1 MRQGHPGRKAHPPT
15 KTSSRS
21 FHPLVYCF
29 GEGEREIVA
38 LHAFLNLK
46 VALKRLFGIHNVVF
60 KRGLVSDASP
70 VFVNSVATAFAGTPL
85 LQCYPHIIRKFKVQD
100 RKGNGGYKM
109 YLSKD
114 NPQQWMTE
122 EAEPAIR
129 RCSLCKTKAQRD
141 KMWSLT
147 REKWTANGE
156 SVMAETFQKQYI
168 DDEHYTMWWYSVSGY
183 HGCVPCN
190 NPMERHNL
198 FIKGTPDFLGFVE
211 IGRDMLSMLTVEFV
225 KLIYMASTELSNPKD
240 ELPLLDFN
248 KAYSND
254 LFMEFSSIFDP
265 SVDMREYGG
274 GWLVNDLR
282 HLSKQILDTDIAK
295 MEMALAGIIEEGHDG
310 EDMREELLNRT
321 QRFHHVVEAKW
332 KEGPEMPER
341 KYFKCDCR
349 EFYFHRSCFQ
359 SLWMQHQEELKLLGD
374 KIKRKG
380 PVSNNIS
387 KNSRVKF
394 ELYKARKRISNKK
407 FSIPNEGST
416 TTTINVATNEVGPV
430 MLTQDEEET

>member
-1 MRQGHPGRKAHPPT
+1 
-15 KTSSRS
+15 
-21 FHPLVYCF
+21 
-29 GEGEREIVA
+29 
-38 LHAFLNLK
+38 
-46 VALKRLFGIHNVVF
+46 
-60 KRGLVSDASP
+60 
-70 VFVNSVATAFAGTPL
+70 
-85 LQCYPHIIRKFKVQD
+85 
-100 RKGNGGYKM
+100 
-109 YLSKD
+109 
-114 NPQQWMTE
+114 
-122 EAEPAIR
+122 
-129 RCSLCKTKAQRD
+129 
-141 KMWSLT
+141 
-147 REKWTANGE
+147 
-156 SVMAETFQKQYI
+156 
-168 DDEHYTMWWYSVSGY
+168 
-183 HGCVPCN
+183 
-190 NPMERHNL
+190 
-198 FIKGTPDFLGFVE
+198 
-211 IGRDMLSMLTVEFV
+211 
-225 KLIYMASTELSNPKD
+225 
-240 ELPLLDFN
+240 
-248 KAYSND
+248 
-254 LFMEFSSIFDP
+254 
-265 SVDMREYGG
+265 
-274 GWLVNDLR
+274 
-282 HLSKQILDTDIAK
+282 